1 MLVLLRWNGVVDAA
15 ELLLNALDLIP
26 RSLALLRIQLRG
38 GGSCQPPLCAVHNR
52 SNHFQVAQ

>member
-1 MLVLLRWNGVVDAA
+1 MQFFLRWDGFADAA

-26 RSLALLRIQLRG
+26 RGLALLRIQFRG
-38 GGSCQPPLCAVHNR
+38 GGSRQPPVCAVHNR

>member
-1 MLVLLRWNGVVDAA
+1 MLVLLRLNRVVDAA

-38 GGSCQPPLCAVHNR
+38 GGSRQPPLCAVHNR